1 MTHQLKSRDI
11 IALGFMTF
19 ALFVG
24 AGNIIFPPMVGLQ
37 AGEHVWTAAIGFLIT
52 AVGLPVL
59 TVVALAKVGGG
70 VDSLSAPIG
79 KVAGVMLAVVCYLA
93 IGPLFATPRTATV
106 SFEVGIAPL
115 TGDGPLPLFIYS
127 LVYFAIVILVSL
139 YPGKLLD
146 TVGNFLAPMK
156 ILALLVLAI
165 AAIIWPAGPLSSAT
179 EAYQNAAFS
188 NGFVNGYLTMDTLG
202 AMAFGIV
209 IVGKLLDTV
218 GNFLAPM
225 KILALLVLA
234 IAAIIWPAGPL
245 SSATEAYQ
253 NAAFS
258 NGFVNGYLTMDT
270 LGAMAFGI
278 VIVNAAR
285 SRGVTEA
292 RLLTRYTVWAG
303 LMAGAGLALLY
314 LALFRLGS
322 DSSVLVDQGANGA
335 AILHAYV
342 QHTFGGAGSMM
353 LAILIFLACLVTAV
367 GLTCACAEFFA
378 QHVPLSYR
386 TLVFILGGF
395 SMAVSN
401 LGLSHL
407 IQVSIPVLTTI
418 YPPCI
423 VLVVLSFTRGWW
435 NNSTR
440 IIAPAMFISLLFGM
454 LDGIKASAISAMLPA
469 WTQRLPLSE
478 QGLAWLMPTVVALV
492 LAIIWD
498 RAAGRQVTSNAH

>member
-1 MTHQLKSRDI
+1 MTHQLRSRDI

-37 AGEHVWTAAIGFLIT
+37 AGEHVWTAAFGFLIT

-70 VDSLSAPIG
+70 VDSLSTPIG
-79 KVAGVMLAVVCYLA
+79 KVAGVLLATVCYLA
-93 IGPLFATPRTATV
+93 VGPLFATPRTATV

-115 TGDGPLPLFIYS
+115 TGDSAPLKIIAL
-127 LVYFAIVILVSL
+127 VILSV
-139 YPGKLLD
+139 
-146 TVGNFLAPMK
+146 
-156 ILALLVLAI
+156 
-165 AAIIWPAGPLSSAT
+165 AAIIWPAGSISTAT

-202 AMAFGIV
+202 AMV
-209 IVGKLLDTV
+209 
-218 GNFLAPM
+218 
-225 KILALLVLA
+225 
-234 IAAIIWPAGPL
+234 
-245 SSATEAYQ
+245 
-253 NAAFS
+253 
-258 NGFVNGYLTMDT
+258 
-270 LGAMAFGI
+270 FGI

-303 LMAGAGLALLY
+303 LMAGVGLTLLY

-322 DSSVLVDQGANGA
+322 DSASLVDQSANGA

-342 QHTFGGAGSMM
+342 QHTFGGGGSFL
-353 LAILIFLACLVTAV
+353 LAALIFIACLVTAV

-378 QHVPLSYR
+378 QYVPLSYR

-395 SMAVSN
+395 SMVVSN
-401 LGLSHL
+401 LGLSQL
-407 IQVSIPVLTTI
+407 IQISVPVLTAI

-423 VLVVLSFTRGWW
+423 ALVVLSFTRSWW
-435 NNSTR
+435 HNSSR
-440 IIAPAMFISLLFGM
+440 VIAPPMFISLLFGI
-454 LDGIKASAISAMLPA
+454 LDGIKASAFSDILPSWA
-469 WTQRLPLSE
+469 QRLPLAE
-478 QGLAWLMPTVVALV
+478 QGLAWLMPTVVMVV

-498 RAAGRQVTSNAH
+498 RAAGRQVTSSAH

>member
-1 MTHQLKSRDI
+1 
-11 IALGFMTF
+11 MTF

-70 VDSLSAPIG
+70 VDSLSTPIG
-79 KVAGVMLAVVCYLA
+79 KVAGLLLATVCYLA
-93 IGPLFATPRTATV
+93 VGPLFATPRTATV

-115 TGDGPLPLFIYS
+115 TGDSAMPLLIYS
-127 LVYFAIVILVSL
+127 VVYFAIVILVSL

-146 TVGNFLAPMK
+146 TVGNFGAVENYCAGHPVRRGYRLACRSNQQRPD
-156 ILALLVLAI
+156 
-165 AAIIWPAGPLSSAT
+165 
-179 EAYQNAAFS
+179 AYQNAAFS

-202 AMAFGIV
+202 AMV
-209 IVGKLLDTV
+209 
-218 GNFLAPM
+218 
-225 KILALLVLA
+225 
-234 IAAIIWPAGPL
+234 
-245 SSATEAYQ
+245 
-253 NAAFS
+253 
-258 NGFVNGYLTMDT
+258 
-270 LGAMAFGI
+270 FGI

-303 LMAGAGLALLY
+303 LMAGVGLTLLY

-322 DSSVLVDQGANGA
+322 DSATLVDQSANGA

-342 QHTFGGAGSMM
+342 QHTFGGAGSFL
-353 LAILIFLACLVTAV
+353 LAALIFIACLVTAV

-378 QHVPLSYR
+378 QYIPLSYR

-395 SMAVSN
+395 SMVVSN

-407 IQVSIPVLTTI
+407 IQISIPVLTAI

-423 VLVVLSFTRGWW
+423 ALVVLSFTRSWW
-435 NNSTR
+435 HNSTR
-440 IIAPAMFISLLFGM
+440 IIAPAMFISLLFGI
-454 LDGIKASAISAMLPA
+454 LDGIKASAFGDMLPA
-469 WTQRLPLSE
+469 RSQRLPLAE
-478 QGLAWLMPTVVALV
+478 QGLAWLMPTVVMV
-492 LAIIWD
+492 IPAIIWD
-498 RAAGRQVTSNAH
+498 RAAGRQVTSSAH

>member
-1 MTHQLKSRDI
+1 MTHRLKPRDI
-11 IALGFMTF
+11 VALGFMTF

-70 VDSLSAPIG
+70 VDSLSTPIG
-79 KVAGVMLAVVCYLA
+79 KVAGVLLATVCYLA
-93 IGPLFATPRTATV
+93 VGPLFATPRTATV

-115 TGDGPLPLFIYS
+115 TGDGTLPLLIYS
-127 LVYFAIVILVSL
+127 VIYFTLVILISL

-146 TVGNFLAPMK
+146 TVGNFLAPLK
-156 ILALLVLAI
+156 IIALIILSV
-165 AAIIWPAGPLSSAT
+165 AAIVWPVGPISHAM
-179 EAYQNAAFS
+179 EAYQHAAFS

-202 AMAFGIV
+202 AMV
-209 IVGKLLDTV
+209 
-218 GNFLAPM
+218 
-225 KILALLVLA
+225 
-234 IAAIIWPAGPL
+234 
-245 SSATEAYQ
+245 
-253 NAAFS
+253 
-258 NGFVNGYLTMDT
+258 
-270 LGAMAFGI
+270 FGI

-303 LMAGAGLALLY
+303 LMAGVGLTLLY

-322 DSSVLVDQGANGA
+322 DSSTLVDQSANGA

-342 QHTFGGAGSMM
+342 AHTFGGAGSFL
-353 LAILIFLACLVTAV
+353 LAALIFLACLVTAV
-367 GLTCACAEFFA
+367 GLTCAEFFA
-378 QHVPLSYR
+378 QYLPLSYR
-386 TLVFILGGF
+386 TLVFILGIF

-407 IQVSIPVLTTI
+407 IQISIPVLTMI

-423 VLVVLSFTRGWW
+423 ALVVLSFTRQWW
-435 NNSTR
+435 HNSTR
-440 IIAPAMFISLLFGM
+440 VIAPAMFISLLFGV
-454 LDGIKASAISAMLPA
+454 LDGIKASAFSGVLPV
-469 WTQRLPLSE
+469 WTQRLPLAE
-478 QGLAWLMPTVVALV
+478 QGLAWLMPTLV
-492 LAIIWD
+492 MVILAAVWD
-498 RAAGRQVTSNAH
+498 RVAGRQVTSSAH